1 MIDLLI
7 NRDIIPLILLG
18 MFILAFILQLFFYWF
33 FFWRLGRFKNR
44 GASEVLKGVSVV
56 ICARN
61 EYHHLKENLPLILE
75 QDYPDFE
82 VLVVNHS
89 SDDDT
94 HYLLARLEEKY
105 PNLKNIVIREDLN
118 FFSGKKFPL
127 SIGIKSAK
135 HDLVLLTD
143 ADCKPASKDWI
154 LHMQNAFTP
163 KIEVVLG
170 YGPYYRTKGLL
181 NKLIR
186 YDTAHIAIQYLSY
199 ALAGFP
205 YMGVGRN
212 LSYNRQVFY
221 RNKCFIS
228 HYHIRSGD
236 DDLFIN
242 RVARRTNTAIVTHPG
257 SYTFSDPKETLG
269 QWITQKKRH
278 LSTSTLYKFRHKLL
292 LGMYSFSMASFYVLF
307 ILLLS
312 LNWSV
317 IPVLGLFIL
326 RLFSQYL
333 IFARCMKQL
342 NEKDLVIFLPFYEVL
357 LLLFNAGTMISNF
370 FHKPTRWK

>member
-18 MFILAFILQLFFYWF
+18 MFILAFILQLFFYWL

-61 EYHHLKENLPLILE
+61 EYHHLIENLPLILE

-221 RNKCFIS
+221 RNKGFIS

>member
-7 NRDIIPLILLG
+7 NKQIFPLILLG
-18 MFILAFILQLFFYWF
+18 MLFLAFVLQLFFYWF

-44 GASEVLKGVSVV
+44 IAGDELRGVSVV

-94 HYLLARLEEKY
+94 NFLLTRLEEKY
-105 PNLKNIVIREDLN
+105 PHLKNIVIQQDLN

-135 HDLVLLTD
+135 HDLILLTD
-143 ADCKPASKDWI
+143 ADCKPASRDWI
-154 LHMQNAFTP
+154 RHMQSAFNSKT
-163 KIEVVLG
+163 EVVLG
-170 YGPYYRTKGLL
+170 YGPYNRSKGLL

-186 YDTAHIAIQYLSY
+186 FDTVHIAIQYLSY
-199 ALAGFP
+199 ALAGLP

-212 LSYNRQVFY
+212 LSYKKQIFY
-221 RNKCFIS
+221 KNNGFIS

-242 RVARRTNTAIVTHPG
+242 RVARKSNTAIVTHPD
-257 SYTFSDPKETLG
+257 SYTFSGAKETLR

-278 LSTSTLYKFRHKLL
+278 LSTSTHYKFKHKLL
-292 LGMYSFSMASFYVLF
+292 LGLYSFSLVSFYGLF

-317 IPVLGLFIL
+317 IPVVGLFIL

-333 IFARCMKQL
+333 IFTRCLRQL